1 MEKDRT
7 NTGQAAFGMTAEEI
21 VSAADMLSGQT
32 DKNHPTESG
41 SYSDF
46 VKTLHA
52 GREAFANQKKT
63 Y

>member
-1 MEKDRT
+1 
-7 NTGQAAFGMTAEEI
+7 MTAEEI

-32 DKNHPTESG
+32 DKNHPIESG